1 LRKAVAS
8 THGLPVEAG
17 GALPVPGLT
26 DVTCAGIGFWETP
39 GVMPRL
45 LSTLVLGVGLALSF
59 GGGASAELDT
69 HSGAE
74 AADVYTCPM
83 HPEVTDTK
91 PSRCP
96 KCKMK
101 LVPR

>member
-1 LRKAVAS
+1 MLR
-8 THGLPVEAG
+8 TL
-17 GALPVPGLT
+17 
-26 DVTCAGIGFWETP
+26 CAA
-39 GVMPRL
+39 
-45 LSTLVLGVGLALSF
+45 GLALALF
-59 GGGASAELDT
+59 GVLAPSAPSARAGDP
-69 HSGAE
+69 AE
-74 AADVYTCPM
+74 AADVYVCPM